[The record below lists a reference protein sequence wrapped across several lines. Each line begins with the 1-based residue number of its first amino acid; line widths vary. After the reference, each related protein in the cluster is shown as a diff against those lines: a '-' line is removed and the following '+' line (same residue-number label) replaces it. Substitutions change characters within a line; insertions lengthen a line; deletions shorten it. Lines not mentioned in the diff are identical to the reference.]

1 MTQTASAIFER
12 IKNHPGVLGI
22 MVVNAQGYPIK
33 SSMDNPTTMRYIE
46 SLGGVLYSANNLV
59 RDLEPE
65 NEMQNI
71 RISAEKD
78 CSTQDMSTGAKKKM
92 VKITEIM
99 ISPHENQALVVI
111 QERVKNKT
119 KNKKLVPIYDNY
131 I

>member
-99 ISPHENQALVVI
+99 ISP
-111 QERVKNKT
+111 RT
-119 KNKKLVPIYDNY
+119 
-131 I
+131 